1 MKWKKNIIQVFN
13 DIEMEE
19 KCTYTQM
26 ATQKKISITHIH
38 NTQTLKTVFIMEKR
52 RK

>member
-1 MKWKKNIIQVFN
+1 MKKKILFKYLMTLKWKKNAHTHKWQHR
-13 DIEMEE
+13 
-19 KCTYTQM
+19 
-26 ATQKKISITHIH
+26 KKISITHIH